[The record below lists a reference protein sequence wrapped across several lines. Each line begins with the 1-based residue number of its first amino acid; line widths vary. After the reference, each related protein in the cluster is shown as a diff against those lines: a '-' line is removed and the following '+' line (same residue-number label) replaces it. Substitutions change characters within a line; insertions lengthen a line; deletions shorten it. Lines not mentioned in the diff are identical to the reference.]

1 MKSVP
6 LMIAGLIAL
15 TLGLPS
21 CATTADKRKTAAF
34 ENLPATIEKGKSTR
48 ADVLAAIGEPDQKR
62 LEPEG
67 ETWLYG
73 SEQGSSSGELLGSAI
88 GTGMSFVPYA
98 GSAWGLLRSLDRAQQ
113 SSEPMAAVQFSR
125 NGLVR
130 DYAVTLPQ

>member
-1 MKSVP
+1 
-6 LMIAGLIAL
+6 MITGLAAL
-15 TLGLPS
+15 ALGLPS

-34 ENLPATIEKGKSTR
+34 QSLPTKIEKGKSTR

-73 SEQGSSSGELLGSAI
+73 SEQGAPSGGVLGNAI
-88 GTGMSFVPYA
+88 GTGMNFVPYA
-98 GSAWGLLRSLDRAQQ
+98 GSAWGLLRSIGSAQQ

-125 NGLVR
+125 SGLVR

>member
-1 MKSVP
+1 
-6 LMIAGLIAL
+6 MIAGLAAL
-15 TLGLPS
+15 ALGLPS

-34 ENLPATIEKGKSTR
+34 QNLPAKIEKGKCTR
-48 ADVLAAIGEPDQKR
+48 ADVLAAIGESDQKR

-73 SEQGSSSGELLGSAI
+73 SEPDSPSGEVLGSAI

-98 GSAWGLLRSLDRAQQ
+98 GSAWGLVRSLGRAQQ

-125 NGLVR
+125 SGLVR